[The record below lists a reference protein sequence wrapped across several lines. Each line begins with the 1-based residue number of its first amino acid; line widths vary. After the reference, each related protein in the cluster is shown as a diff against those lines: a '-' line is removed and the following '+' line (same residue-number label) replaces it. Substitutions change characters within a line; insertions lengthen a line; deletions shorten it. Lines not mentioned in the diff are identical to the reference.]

1 MNYRHAFHAGGFADV
16 HKHSIFVRVLLY
28 LRQKPAAFR
37 AIDTHAG
44 AGRYDLS
51 APEPRRSGEWRDGVA
66 RLWEAGLPGP
76 IHELLAPYLDVVAA
90 FNRSGPLRVYPGSPL
105 IATSL
110 MRQQDRLIAY
120 LSRPP
125 PQHSP
130 RPCAAS
136 TTPRR

>member
-16 HKHSIFVRVLLY
+16 HKHSILVRVLLY

-66 RLWEAGLPGP
+66 RLWEAGL
-76 IHELLAPYLDVVAA
+76 
-90 FNRSGPLRVYPGSPL
+90 SGPMADRHLSALVSDQGPQRPGCAGAAAEKTEPFGHVALRVDDG
-105 IATSL
+105 
-110 MRQQDRLIAY
+110 
-120 LSRPP
+120 
-125 PQHSP
+125 
-130 RPCAAS
+130 CAADRGWPGRIGCDRGES
-136 TTPRR
+136 TVYA